1 MSNLPRK
8 YSEPD
13 ADFPAVRGPFQ
24 YDLPERSR
32 PMPPVHNELEAIRQR
47 EAQQAET
54 RWTVTGVVALVA
66 VAVIGTKV
74 AAGASVAPLI
84 GGAICCAVVAA
95 LFRVRRATNNTPYM
109 SKRCDAPKVTVTVE
123 TKVNVNVQ

>member
-1 MSNLPRK
+1 MKNEVIK
-8 YSEPD
+8 YAEPD
-13 ADFPAVRGPFQ
+13 AEFPVVRGPFD

-32 PMPPVHNELEAIRQR
+32 PMPLVHNELEDIRQR
-47 EAQQAET
+47 DERQAEA

-74 AAGASVAPLI
+74 AMGASVAPLI

-95 LFRVRRATNNTPYM
+95 LFRVRHAINNTPHT
-109 SKRCDAPKVTVTVE
+109 SQRCDAPKVTVTVE